1 MNEMNEL
8 SEDSESEKIFE
19 ILSEKLPQV
28 EDTLSNTINTLSCYN
43 KKMKL
48 VEFVWLIKGEFVIH
62 FKLELHHKQLFER
75 GNKKLLFKDGKG
87 HLHDSWK

>member
-1 MNEMNEL
+1 MEDWSMNEMNEL

-43 KKMKL
+43 KKMMG
-48 VEFVWLIKGEFVIH
+48 V
-62 FKLELHHKQLFER
+62 R
-75 GNKKLLFKDGKG
+75 Y
-87 HLHDSWK
+87 